1 MEQELRVRVLG
12 ATELAVDGRPLVGLA
27 SAKATALL
35 VYLAVTGTAQSRSAL
50 AGLLWSDLPEA
61 TARANLRLALT
72 KLRRALPAQLLV
84 TRQTV
89 ALDPARPVWVDA
101 VEVERLASGK
111 PEGEE
116 LLAAARLCRGE
127 FLSGFEAPGA
137 ELFDEWVM
145 GRRAASRA
153 DQLVLLERAVQDA
166 RDRTDAAAGVEVAR
180 RMLELEPLHEEAHRA
195 LMWFLATGGQRGAAL
210 AQFETCRYLLREELG
225 QEPSPATVAL
235 RDQITHTGEFTDLPP
250 VGSRASRPRGG
261 VADNPAGRTGG
272 GVVDNPASPFRGGV
286 VDNSA
291 SPFHGSATLPD
302 GAPDTGGS
310 GSGVPGAG
318 ALGAG
323 VTRALRAGAL
333 GAGAGVTGGAG
344 ASWAP
349 GPLTSLI
356 GREEDLTRL
365 HALLDDPA
373 CRLVTLVGP
382 GGIGKTRLALE
393 AGGTRRGRY
402 RDGVVTVSFVGT
414 SPARAEE
421 AADLVVTNL
430 AAALGVSLAVPRD
443 PRELLADALAGC
455 QLLLVLDNLEQLRDA
470 AGVLAELL
478 GRAPGVQVLG
488 TSRRRLGLGVEWLIE
503 VPGLPYPPPGA
514 DADAATY
521 PAVRLFED
529 RARLL
534 RPGFRPA
541 ADLAAVGRVCRLVAG
556 VPLAIELAAR
566 WVRSASPAAI
576 ADRLAADGELL
587 ATTAPDVEPRH
598 RSIRSVIDWSW
609 ELLGEGERQALARLS
624 VLRGGFDLD
633 AAAAVAGAGLPQLAG
648 LVDHSLVEVGE
659 DGRYNMHELLRQ
671 YAAQRLAADPA
682 EELEVGRRH
691 ALHFSGLLPDPD
703 RPLPDGPAELD
714 ADVENLRSA
723 TEWLIEQGDPSELD
737 RHLTRLWEFYRR
749 RGWFREAQAV
759 LGAALRRREVPAP
772 LQAHW
777 HRLLAE
783 AHVQLGEM
791 RPARD
796 HFERTLALL
805 GSPLPASGPGWLD
818 VLASQAL
825 QRPLRR
831 LRPGGG
837 AARSEARR
845 RRAAEP
851 ATVCWQL
858 QEACWML
865 EDQTPLIPMAL
876 WAVNMS
882 ERSGRP
888 DLLMMNQA
896 GLGNSLT
903 AAGLRR
909 LARSHV
915 RAAVAAAGRSSDP
928 VAVTWTY
935 VVACLHWL
943 AVGDW
948 AAIDT
953 GLPRALEVATGARLH
968 RMVDQVVLLA
978 GIGRYL
984 TGRFEQAAA
993 MAEEARVVA
1002 RDRRDPMAQ
1011 LWGIL
1016 VLVEARL
1023 RTDPRD
1029 PALAA
1034 ALAEGEALLGGGIPT
1049 IDAVRLHVAAAR
1061 HHLAAGRAGDAW
1073 RSIRAAAGLAGPEP
1087 SFHPYTIEAHAGI
1100 PEVCLALLEGGGA
1113 PGAEPAEVRAT
1124 AATGLRRLQRYG
1136 RVFPMARPRARLCL
1150 GAWQELEGRRPQA
1163 VRSWAGAV
1171 DAAERL
1177 AMPWEAARARL
1188 ELGRH
1193 LAPGERGPGG
1203 LDREALLERAAAGF
1217 AAMGCHADAARDPAG
1232 RPVG

>member
-12 ATELAVDGRPLVGLA
+12 ATELAVDGHPLVGLA

-84 TRQTV
+84 TRPAV

-101 VEVERLASGK
+101 VEVGRLVAGT

-116 LLAAARLCRGE
+116 LLAGARLCRGD

-137 ELFDEWVM
+137 ELFDEWVL
-145 GRRAASRA
+145 GWRAASRA
-153 DQLVLLERAVQDA
+153 DQLALLERAVQDA

-195 LMWFLATGGQRGAAL
+195 LMWFLATGGQRAAAV

-225 QEPSPATVAL
+225 QDPSPATVTL
-235 RDQITHTGEFTDLPP
+235 RDQITHAGGFTDLPP
-250 VGSRASRPRGG
+250 ARGQ
-261 VADNPAGRTGG
+261 A
-272 GVVDNPASPFRGGV
+272 VDNPGRRLPVRLPSRLGPPIPVGRGRSRLPVGR
-286 VDNSA
+286 SA
-291 SPFHGSATLPD
+291 RSVAPATGM
-302 GAPDTGGS
+302 GA
-310 GSGVPGAG
+310 
-318 ALGAG
+318 
-323 VTRALRAGAL
+323 
-333 GAGAGVTGGAG
+333 
-344 ASWAP
+344 AP
-349 GPLTSLI
+349 GPLTALI
-356 GREEDLTRL
+356 GREQDLARL

-393 AGGTRRGRY
+393 AGATRRGRH

-414 SPARAEE
+414 SPARPEG

-430 AAALGVSLAVPRD
+430 AAALGVSLAVPRE
-443 PRELLADALAGC
+443 PRELLADALAGRE
-455 QLLLVLDNLEQLRDA
+455 LLLVLDNLEQLRDA

-488 TSRRRLGLGVEWLIE
+488 TSRRRLGLGVEWLVE

-514 DADAATY
+514 EAEAAGY
-521 PAVRLFED
+521 PAVQLFED

-534 RPGFRPA
+534 RPGFGPA
-541 ADLAAVGRVCRLVAG
+541 ADLAAVGRVCRLVDG

-576 ADRLAADGELL
+576 ADRLAAGGELL
-587 ATTAPDVEPRH
+587 ETTAPDVEPRH

-609 ELLGEGERQALARLS
+609 ELLGEGERRALARLS

-633 AAAAVAGAGLPQLAG
+633 AAGAVAGAGLPLLAG

-659 DGRYNMHELLRQ
+659 DGRYGMHELLRQ
-671 YAAQRLAADPA
+671 YAGQRLAADPA
-682 EELEVGRRH
+682 EQAEVRRRH
-691 ALHFSGLLPDPD
+691 ATWFSGLLPLPD

-714 ADVENLRSA
+714 ADVENLRAA
-723 TEWLIEQGDPSELD
+723 TDWLIEQGDPTDLD
-737 RHLTRLWEFYRR
+737 RHLTRLWQLYRR
-749 RGWFREAQAV
+749 RGWFREAQAA

-772 LQAHW
+772 LRAHW

-791 RPARD
+791 RQARD

-805 GSPLPASGPGWLD
+805 GAPLPVSGPGWLD

-831 LRPGGG
+831 LRPGDR

-845 RRAAEP
+845 RWAVEP

-876 WAVNMS
+876 WAVNLS
-882 ERSGRP
+882 ERAGRP

-909 LARSHV
+909 PARSYV

-928 VAVTWTY
+928 VAITWTY

-948 AAIDT
+948 AAIDA

-984 TGRFEQAAA
+984 TGRFEEAAA
-993 MAEEARVVA
+993 MGADARAAA

-1011 LWGIL
+1011 LWGLL
-1016 VLVEARL
+1016 VMAEARL
-1023 RTDPRD
+1023 RADPRD
-1029 PALAA
+1029 PSLAGP
-1034 ALAEGEALLGGGIPT
+1034 LAEGEALLT
-1049 IDAVRLHVAAAR
+1049 AAVPSVDVVRFHVAAAR
-1061 HHLAAGRAGDAW
+1061 HHLAAGRPADAW

-1087 SFHPYTIEAHAGI
+1087 SFHPYTIEAHAGL
-1100 PEVCLALLEGGGA
+1100 PEVCLALLQGGGA
-1113 PGAEPAEVRAT
+1113 PGAEVAEMRAT
-1124 AATGLRRLQRYG
+1124 AAAGLRRLQRYS
-1136 RVFPMARPRARLCL
+1136 RAFPMARPRARLCL
-1150 GAWQELEGRRPQA
+1150 GASQELAGRRPQA

-1171 DAAERL
+1171 AAAERL
-1177 AMPWEAARARL
+1177 AMPWEVARGQL

-1203 LDREALLERAAAGF
+1203 LDRDGLLERAAAGF
-1217 AAMGCHADAARDPAG
+1217 AAMGCRADADAARDPAG

>member
-1 MEQELRVRVLG
+1 MVQELRVRVLG

-35 VYLAVTGTAQSRSAL
+35 VYLAVTGTTQSRSTL
-50 AGLLWSDLPEA
+50 AGMLWSDLPEA

-89 ALDPARPVWVDA
+89 ALDAAQRVWVDA
-101 VEVERLASGK
+101 VEVERLAAGK

-137 ELFDEWVM
+137 ELFDEWVL

-166 RDRTDAAAGVEVAR
+166 RERRDTAAGVEVAR

-225 QEPSPATVAL
+225 LDPSPATVTL
-235 RDQITHTGEFTDLPP
+235 RDQITHTGGFTDLPLPP
-250 VGSRASRPRGG
+250 VA
-261 VADNPAGRTGG
+261 ADNR
-272 GVVDNPASPFRGGV
+272 
-286 VDNSA
+286 
-291 SPFHGSATLPD
+291 
-302 GAPDTGGS
+302 APEG
-310 GSGVPGAG
+310 
-318 ALGAG
+318 
-323 VTRALRAGAL
+323 
-333 GAGAGVTGGAG
+333 
-344 ASWAP
+344 AP
-349 GPLTSLI
+349 GPLTALI
-356 GREEDLTRL
+356 GREEELARL
-365 HALLDDPA
+365 HVLLDDPA

-393 AGGTRRGRY
+393 AGASRRERH
-402 RDGVVTVSFVGT
+402 RDGVVTVSFAGT
-414 SPARAEE
+414 SPARPEE

-443 PRELLADALAGC
+443 PRELLADALAGRE
-455 QLLLVLDNLEQLRDA
+455 LLLVLDNLEQLRDA

-478 GRAPGVQVLG
+478 GRAPGVQILG
-488 TSRRRLGLGVEWLIE
+488 TSRRRLGLGVEWLVE
-503 VPGLPYPPPGA
+503 VPGLPYPPPEA
-514 DADAATY
+514 EAAGY
-521 PAVRLFED
+521 PAVQLFED

-556 VPLAIELAAR
+556 MPLAIELAAR

-576 ADRLAADGELL
+576 ADRLATGGDLL

-609 ELLGEGERQALARLS
+609 ELLGDGERQALRRLS
-624 VLRGGFDLD
+624 VMRGGFDLD
-633 AAAAVAGAGLPQLAG
+633 AAAAVADASLPQLAG
-648 LVDHSLVEVGE
+648 LVDHSLVELGE
-659 DGRYNMHELLRQ
+659 DGRYGMHELLRQ
-671 YAAQRLAADPA
+671 YAAQRLATDPA
-682 EELEVGRRH
+682 EQAETRRRH
-691 ALHFSGLLPDPD
+691 AAWFSGLLPDPAQ
-703 RPLPDGPAELD
+703 PLAGGAEPD
-714 ADVENLRSA
+714 ADVENLRAA
-723 TEWLIEQGDPSELD
+723 TDWLIQQGDPSELD
-737 RHLTRLWEFYRR
+737 RHLTRLWQLYRR
-749 RGWFREAQAV
+749 RGWFREAQAA
-759 LGAALRRREVPAP
+759 LGAALRRREVPVP

-791 RPARD
+791 RQARD

-805 GSPLPASGPGWLD
+805 GTPLPASRPGWSD

-831 LRPGGG
+831 LRPGSRV
-837 AARSEARR
+837 ARSEARR
-845 RRAAEP
+845 RWAAEP

-865 EDQTPLIPMAL
+865 EDQTPLIPLAL
-876 WAVNMS
+876 WAVNLS

-909 LARSHV
+909 LARSYV
-915 RAAVAAAGRSSDP
+915 RAAVAAADRSSDP
-928 VAVTWTY
+928 VAISWTY
-935 VVACLHWL
+935 IVASLHWL

-948 AAIDT
+948 AAIDA

-968 RMVDQVVLLA
+968 RVVDQVVLLA

-984 TGRFEQAAA
+984 TGRFEEAAA
-993 MAEEARVVA
+993 MGADARAAA

-1011 LWGIL
+1011 LWGLL
-1016 VLVEARL
+1016 VLAEARL
-1023 RTDPRD
+1023 RTDPGD
-1029 PALAA
+1029 PALAG
-1034 ALAEGEALLGGGIPT
+1034 ALEEGEGLLGGGIPT
-1049 IDAVRLHVAAAR
+1049 VDVVRFHVAAAR
-1061 HHLAAGRAGDAW
+1061 HHLAAGRAEDTWG
-1073 RSIRAAAGLAGPEP
+1073 SIRAAAALAGPEP

-1100 PEVCLALLEGGGA
+1100 PEVCQALLRGGGW
-1113 PGAEPAEVRAT
+1113 PGVDPAEVRAA
-1124 AATGLRRLQRYG
+1124 AATGLRRLERYS
-1136 RVFPMARPRARLCL
+1136 RAFPMGRPRTRLCL
-1150 GAWQELEGRRPQA
+1150 GSWQELEGHRRQA
-1163 VRSWAGAV
+1163 VRSWSGAV
-1171 DAAERL
+1171 QAAERL
-1177 AMPWEAARARL
+1177 AMPWELASGQR
-1188 ELGRH
+1188 ELGHH

-1203 LDREALLERAAAGF
+1203 LDRDALLERAAAGF
-1217 AAMGCHADAARDPAG
+1217 EALGCRADADAEAEATRGLAG
-1232 RPVG
+1232 RPGG

>member
-1 MEQELRVRVLG
+1 MGQELRVRVLG
-12 ATELAVDGRPLVGLA
+12 STELAVDGRPLVGLA

-72 KLRRALPAQLLV
+72 KLRRALPEQLLV

-101 VEVERLASGK
+101 VEVERLATGK

-137 ELFDEWVM
+137 ELFDEWVL
-145 GRRAASRA
+145 GRRATSRA
-153 DQLVLLERAVQDA
+153 DQLALLERAVQDA
-166 RDRTDAAAGVEVAR
+166 RDRTDAATGVEVAR

-225 QEPSPATVAL
+225 QDPSPATVAL
-235 RDQITHTGEFTDLPP
+235 RDQITHTGEFTALPP
-250 VGSRASRPRGG
+250 
-261 VADNPAGRTGG
+261 AGTPPTRTGG
-272 GVVDNPASPFRGGV
+272 GAVDDPASPSRGGAVDNPASPFRGW
-286 VDNSA
+286 
-291 SPFHGSATLPD
+291 ATLPV
-302 GAPDTGGS
+302 GAPDPGGRGS
-310 GSGVPGAG
+310 GAPG
-318 ALGAG
+318 
-323 VTRALRAGAL
+323 
-333 GAGAGVTGGAG
+333 
-344 ASWAP
+344 AP

-356 GREEDLTRL
+356 GREEDLARL

-393 AGGTRRGRY
+393 AGGSRRGRY
-402 RDGVVTVSFVGT
+402 RDGVVTVSFAGT
-414 SPARAEE
+414 SPARPEE

-443 PRELLADALAGC
+443 PRELLADALAGRK
-455 QLLLVLDNLEQLRDA
+455 LLLVLDNLEQLRDA

-478 GRAPGVQVLG
+478 ARAPGVQVLG
-488 TSRRRLGLGVEWLIE
+488 TSRRRLGLGVEWLVE

-514 DADAATY
+514 DPDAAGY
-521 PAVRLFED
+521 PAVQLFED

-541 ADLAAVGRVCRLVAG
+541 ADLAAVGRVCRQVAG
-556 VPLAIELAAR
+556 MPLAIELAAR

-576 ADRLAADGELL
+576 ADRLAAGGELL
-587 ATTAPDVEPRH
+587 ATSAPDVEPRH

-624 VLRGGFDLD
+624 VMRGGFDLD
-633 AAAAVAGAGLPQLAG
+633 AAAAVAGAGLPLLAG

-682 EELEVGRRH
+682 ERTEALGRH
-691 ALHFSGLLPDPD
+691 AAWFSGLLPDPAL
-703 RPLPDGPAELD
+703 PLPDGPAELD
-714 ADVENLRSA
+714 ADVENLRAA
-723 TEWLIEQGDPSELD
+723 TDWLVAHGDPPELD
-737 RHLTRLWEFYRR
+737 RHLDRLWPLYRR

-772 LQAHW
+772 LRAHW

-791 RPARD
+791 RPARE
-796 HFERTLALL
+796 HFERALALV
-805 GSPLPASGPGWLD
+805 GSPLPATGLGWSD
-818 VLASQAL
+818 VLASQAV

-831 LRPGGG
+831 LRPGSR

-845 RRAAEP
+845 RAVAEP
-851 ATVCWQL
+851 AAVCWQL

-865 EDQTPLIPMAL
+865 EDKAPLIPLAV
-876 WAVNMS
+876 WAVNLS
-882 ERSGRP
+882 ERAGRP

-896 GLGNSLT
+896 GLGNVLT
-903 AAGLRR
+903 VAGLRR
-909 LARSHV
+909 LARSYV

-935 VVACLHWL
+935 IVASLHWL
-943 AVGDW
+943 ALGDW
-948 AAIDT
+948 AALEA
-953 GLPRALEVATGARLH
+953 GLPRALEAARGARLH
-968 RMVDQVVLLA
+968 RMVDQVILLA

-984 TGRFEQAAA
+984 TGRFEEAAA
-993 MAEEARVVA
+993 MGAEAAASA
-1002 RDRRDPMAQ
+1002 RDRHDPMAE
-1011 LWGIL
+1011 LWGR
-1016 VLVEARL
+1016 VLLSEARL
-1023 RTDPRD
+1023 RQDPGD
-1029 PALAA
+1029 PALAG
-1034 ALAEGEALLGGGIPT
+1034 ALAEGEALLTAAVPT
-1049 IDAVRLHVAAAR
+1049 VDAVRLHVASAR
-1061 HHLAAGRAGDAW
+1061 HHLAAGRAEDAW
-1073 RSIRAAAGLAGPEP
+1073 RSIRAAAALAGPEP

-1100 PEVCLALLEGGGA
+1100 PEVCLALLQGGGA
-1113 PGAEPAEVRAT
+1113 PGAELAELRAT
-1124 AATGLRRLQRYG
+1124 AAAGLRRLDRYG
-1136 RVFPMARPRARLCL
+1136 RAFPMARPRARLSL

-1171 DAAERL
+1171 DAAGRL
-1177 AMPWEAARARL
+1177 AMPWEVARGQL

-1203 LDREALLERAAAGF
+1203 LDRDALLERAAAGF
-1217 AAMGCHADAARDPAG
+1217 AAMGCRADAEAARNPAG
-1232 RPVG
+1232 RLVG